1 VPYYIHWK
9 ITFLSQGG
17 VTMKKFT
24 AILLSMVMFVSV
36 FAISPVFAKTK
47 YELYKKNGFNYII
60 VEDYVQI
67 IYYRGKSSVV
77 EIPSE
82 IDGYKV
88 KKLGISNDDYSG
100 EDWSW
105 GDYDDS
111 GFSRNKYV
119 KEVIVP
125 DSVEEIEPYSFY
137 KCKNLKKVTLGK
149 GVTEIPLELFADCSK
164 LEEVKMPSVT
174 YIGDCAFADC
184 KSLKEIKLPSTVTEI
199 ASGAFYDSGL
209 TKFNVGKNIKNIA
222 SNIFVGDVFYG
233 TKIKKITVSKD
244 NKKYSAKN
252 GVLYNKSK
260 TKLIYYPRNKKAKK
274 FVIPKTVQKIAVGAF
289 YDSKYL
295 QSVVISKGVKK
306 IGYSAFC
313 DCKQL
318 SKVTFKTKKDVKIG
332 YYAFYNCKSLKK
344 VTIPK
349 NIKTIG
355 SKAFGFK
362 GKGTYGYKDY
372 KIKNFTIKGKSRS
385 QAQKYAKKHG
395 FKFIAI

>member
-1 VPYYIHWK
+1 
-9 ITFLSQGG
+9 
-17 VTMKKFT
+17 MKKFT

-36 FAISPVFAKTK
+36 FAISPVSAYAKVKTYK
-47 YELYKKNGFNYII
+47 SNNYLYTFMGEGI
-60 VEDYVQI
+60 QI
-67 IYYRGKSSVV
+67 LRYLGKESKVTV
-77 EIPSE
+77 PTE

-88 KKLGISNDDYSG
+88 VKLGVDMEDDY
-100 EDWSW
+100 WSEKDIL
-105 GDYDDS
+105 DYGA
-111 GFSRNKYV
+111 GFTYTPTLT
-119 KEVIVP
+119 EVTVP
-125 DSVEEIEPYSFY
+125 DGINIIGTGSFSE
-137 KCKNLKKVTLGK
+137 CENLKKVTLGK
-149 GVTEIPLELFADCSK
+149 GITEIKDYLFAECGK
-164 LEEVKMPSVT
+164 LQSVSIPT
-174 YIGDCAFADC
+174 
-184 KSLKEIKLPSTVTEI
+184 TVTRIGCGAFSKCKKLKKINIPSSVVEI
-199 ASGAFYDSGL
+199 DSGAFSKTGL
-209 TKFNVGKNIKNIA
+209 TELHIGKNIKNI
-222 SNIFVGDVFYG
+222 STNIYVYDVFAG

-289 YDSKYL
+289 FDSKYL
-295 QSVVISKGVKK
+295 QSVVISKGIKE
-306 IGYSAFC
+306 IGHTAFC

-332 YYAFYNCKSLKK
+332 YYAFYCCKSLKK

-372 KIKNFTIKGKSRS
+372 KVKNFTIKGKSGS